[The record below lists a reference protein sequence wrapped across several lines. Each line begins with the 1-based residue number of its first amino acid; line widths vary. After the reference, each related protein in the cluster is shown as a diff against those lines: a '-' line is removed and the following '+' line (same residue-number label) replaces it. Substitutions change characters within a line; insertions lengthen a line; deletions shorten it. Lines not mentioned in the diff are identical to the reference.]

1 MIFSYQNVIHNI
13 YLCMLYTP
21 IFSIHRDTSL
31 KHFLHIFYEHKNLG
45 HKIWGRQEAVV
56 SREVKEA
63 QAAAASAL
71 REACEGKNA
80 QQEICF
86 LFVSVALVASRC
98 VGLFVVGGVVEWDQ
112 IAKSRGACANALN
125 GGQDVRCWF
134 RMMVWPIWCLCRPPP
149 WNTVRRIFILLIPV
163 DAVDAWDCSL
173 VDQQLIVIHKVLKYV
188 PCGVLRVAIDSCRHI
203 YVFIYI

>member
-31 KHFLHIFYEHKNLG
+31 KHVLHIFYEHKNLG

-98 VGLFVVGGVVEWDQ
+98 VGLFFVGGVVEWDQ
-112 IAKSRGACANALN
+112 ITKSRGACANALN

-134 RMMVWPIWCLCRPPP
+134 RMMVWPIWCLFRPPLP
-149 WNTVRRIFILLIPV
+149 ETRSEGSSSCWFLLM
-163 DAVDAWDCSL
+163 
-173 VDQQLIVIHKVLKYV
+173 QLMPEIVH
-188 PCGVLRVAIDSCRHI
+188 
-203 YVFIYI
+203 

>member
-1 MIFSYQNVIHNI
+1 MNSKNDLAKAATWMRRHRWHLKWYFHIRMWYIIYTVFMHVIYTHFFNSPWYQFEAFIAN
-13 YLCMLYTP
+13 
-21 IFSIHRDTSL
+21 
-31 KHFLHIFYEHKNLG
+31 FYEHKHLG

-71 REACEGKNA
+71 RKACEGKNA

-98 VGLFVVGGVVEWDQ
+98 VGLFFVGGVVEWDQ
-112 IAKSRGACANALN
+112 ITKSRGACANALN

-134 RMMVWPIWCLCRPPP
+134 RMMVWPIWCLCRPPSLKHGP
-149 WNTVRRIFILLIPV
+149 NNLHPV
-163 DAVDAWDCSL
+163 DSCWFL
-173 VDQQLIVIHKVLKYV
+173 LMQLMPGIVH
-188 PCGVLRVAIDSCRHI
+188 
-203 YVFIYI
+203 